1 MLSSPDGLWLS
12 LNPSLKQFDWP
23 LLKRLNRQAEIHSWD
38 YSQTPDEPCDLAGA
52 IALLHEYM
60 QGLSQPIHL
69 VGHSLSGIVALLYAR
84 QFPEQVQSLT
94 LLSVGAEP
102 EVSWHRHYYVLRTL
116 LHCDRAVVLRQMVR
130 LLFGPCPPIPTAQLM
145 QVLGRVLD
153 AELAPHSLTSY
164 EGLVSGSVSV
174 PLFVCHGG
182 QDVILDPNS
191 QIQWNLFL
199 KSGDRLWR
207 CSEGRHFFHYEQP
220 QLTSQEILK
229 FWQQLI
235 CQKQSR
241 LLEQTL

>member
-12 LNPSLKQFDWP
+12 VNPSLKQFDWS

-60 QGLSQPIHL
+60 QGLSKPIHL
-69 VGHSLSGIVALLYAR
+69 MGHSLSGIVALMYTR

-102 EVSWHRHYYVLRTL
+102 EVSWHRHYYALRTL
-116 LHCDRAVVLRQMVR
+116 LHCDRTVVLKQMVR
-130 LLFGPCPPIPTAQLM
+130 LLFGSCPPAKLAQLA
-145 QVLGRVLD
+145 QILGDVLD
-153 AELAPHSLTSY
+153 QELAPHSLKSY
-164 EGLVSGSVSV
+164 EGLVAGSVSV
-174 PLFVCHGG
+174 PLLVCHGG

-191 QIQWNLFL
+191 QIQWNSFL

-229 FWQQLI
+229 FWQQPI